1 MNKKYI
7 IVLLFVWQHLLCF
20 AQKTEENVLQE
31 VVISGET
38 SKLKVGNVSN
48 VEKINLTNNVET
60 GGLSLA
66 QKLTATAGVS
76 NLSTGEGI
84 GKPVIRGLSGNRV
97 AVFSQGVRVENQ
109 QWGGEHGLGLDENGY
124 EQVEIVKGA
133 ASLLYGSDAMG
144 GVLYFTD
151 EKFAENDTFNARLNS
166 EWNSNTNGWRN
177 TAALKGSKNRWHLN
191 AFGGL
196 TTHKDYTDGAGDRVS
211 NSRFRTGDFKTALG
225 YTDERFSSIFRYG
238 FLQEQFGLVEDGIDP
253 QSPDNR
259 HLQLPY
265 QNLTTHLF
273 SNETTAFFEN
283 SSKLKLTLGYLVN
296 HRQEFEDNDD
306 EAALDMTLGT
316 FSYDVKWYSPKWR
329 DRWALIVG
337 TQGMHQTNRNA
348 GEEMLIP
355 DGTTT
360 DFGVFA
366 LSDFYHTE
374 KSYWQIGIRADNRH
388 INGAEAEDFSPIK
401 KNYPAFNFSTGVYQ
415 QLSKKFSAR
424 ANISSGYRAPNMFEL
439 LSNGIHEGT
448 NRYERGD
455 TNLKTENNYQMDI
468 SLNYNDE
475 HLELFVNPYANYI
488 RRYIYLK
495 PTGETQDDAPVYNY
509 VQDDAT
515 LYGGE
520 AGFHFHPHPYDWL
533 HIEGSYA
540 GVFGND
546 ADKNA
551 LSLIPSQKINATVR
565 ANFSTKKA
573 LKQYS
578 FYVQGQYSF
587 AQNRVAEYE
596 TPTPDYYLFNT
607 GAAFEFRFVNIS
619 AAVNNIFDKKYFDH
633 LSRYKDEGIYNMG
646 RNVVVRVSLHF

>member
-38 SKLKVGNVSN
+38 SKLKVGNVAN
-48 VEKINLTNNVET
+48 VEKINLINNVET

-273 SNETTAFFEN
+273 SNETTTFFEN

-475 HLELFVNPYANYI
+475 HLALFVNPYANYI

-495 PTGETQDDAPVYNY
+495 PTGETQDEAPVYNY
-509 VQDDAT
+509 VQDEAT
-515 LYGGE
+515 LCGGE